1 MQIRHKHFSSYHYS
15 KMMICLGNMNPMC
28 HFCDMDHPVDHMS
41 RQRVIL
47 TTSSLSE
54 IQYLVGWKW
63 HNRPPTHCD
72 VEAITGGKI
81 PTLRKAWE
89 RAYMDNPLAIDT
101 VLHAGL
107 NDVKDL
113 AKSHLAAKL
122 PMNKIADQVS
132 DDIITAVK
140 CLHRLVIEHT
150 NKYDVNDTFAI
161 GTLLHLPAHR

>member
-15 KMMICLGNMNPMC
+15 KMMIRLGNPMC

-41 RQRVIL
+41 RQRV
-47 TTSSLSE
+47 TNSSLSE

-72 VEAITGGKI
+72 VEAIPGGKI

-132 DDIITAVK
+132 DDIITAIK

>member
-1 MQIRHKHFSSYHYS
+1 
-15 KMMICLGNMNPMC
+15 
-28 HFCDMDHPVDHMS
+28 MDHPVDHMS

-47 TTSSLSE
+47 TTSSFSE

-72 VEAITGGKI
+72 VEAIPGGKI

-89 RAYMDNPLAIDT
+89 RAYMDNPLAINT

-113 AKSHLAAKL
+113 AKSHLTAKL

-132 DDIITAVK
+132 DDVITAIK

-150 NKYDVNDTFAI
+150 NKYDVNDT
-161 GTLLHLPAHR
+161 L